1 MKKTVIITILCQVFA
16 LSVQSQEPVIAHSTN
31 WWNALVGHYRFSD
44 KWGVY
49 DELHIRRAN
58 YLSSWQQ
65 FLFRPGVNY
74 FLNDNV
80 TLTVGYTY
88 IKNYRN
94 DILPEELVVV
104 PENNVWQQVFVKQK
118 IGKVT
123 LKHRYRFEERWS
135 GRAVVLPAD
144 GYIIDGYN
152 YSNRFRYR
160 IILGIPLAEK
170 WSVTL
175 YNELFIAI
183 DKKFMLFNFNQNWD
197 TFLLNYKPNPS
208 LKISGGIMYQYLRK
222 PDGIHYEANP
232 TIQFGIGYKL
242 DFRKKEKQ

>member
-1 MKKTVIITILCQVFA
+1 MKKIALILLCQ
-16 LSVQSQEPVIAHSTN
+16 LSIVSIQAQDPIIGHSTN
-31 WWNALVGHYRFSD
+31 WWNAFVGHYRFSD

-74 FLNDNV
+74 FLNDKV
-80 TLTVGYTY
+80 TFTLGYTY
-88 IKNYRN
+88 IKTYPYGSQP
-94 DILPEELVVV
+94 LPTII

-118 IGKVT
+118 IGKVA

-135 GRAVVLPAD
+135 GRAVALPAD
-144 GYIIDGYN
+144 GYTIDGYN

-160 IILGIPLAEK
+160 VILGIPLTEK

-175 YNELFIAI
+175 YDELFVAI
-183 DKKFMLFNFNQNWD
+183 DKKFMSVNFNQNWS
-197 TFLLNYKPNPS
+197 TFLLNYQLNSTFKV
-208 LKISGGIMYQYLRK
+208 SGGIMYQYLRK
-222 PDGIHYEANP
+222 SDGIHYEGNP
-232 TIQFGIGYKL
+232 SIQFGIGYKL
-242 DFRKKEKQ
+242 DFRKKSQEEE